1 MEDIIELLHK
11 IGKLK
16 DLKRTGWVLKKIPNP
31 ESVADHLFRTSFM
44 ALLLAD
50 KLNLDKNKCVQ
61 IALIHDISESLVGD
75 ITPHNKISEHEKHKL
90 EKKAM
95 QSLFKDV
102 NGNNI
107 VDLWNEYKE
116 KKSPEAK
123 FIYEL
128 DKIEM
133 LLQASEYEQKY
144 KDKNIDLS
152 EFWIHVEERVKEPK
166 LLEII
171 NILKK
176 IKSGDE

>member
-16 DLKRTGWVLKKIPNP
+16 DLKRTGWVLRKVPNP
-31 ESVADHLFRTSFM
+31 ESVADHSFRTSIM

-50 KLNLDKNKCVQ
+50 KLKLDNNKCVQ
-61 IALIHDISESLVGD
+61 MALIHDISESLAGD
-75 ITPHNKISEHEKHKL
+75 ITPHDKITEDEKHNL
-90 EKKAM
+90 EKKAI

-107 VDLWNEYKE
+107 MELWNEYEE

-133 LLQASEYEQKY
+133 LLQAFEYEQKY
-144 KDKNIDLS
+144 KDEDIDLS
-152 EFWIHVEERVKEPK
+152 EFWTYVEERVKEPK
-166 LLEII
+166 ILEIL
-171 NILKK
+171 NILKRRK
-176 IKSGDE
+176 GGDE